1 MNSKKD
7 NSKIIRELG
16 NSKRYLII
24 ALNVAN
30 QENASKSLINKLNK
44 LCGGS

>member
-1 MNSKKD
+1 M
-7 NSKIIRELG
+7 
-16 NSKRYLII
+16 

-44 LCGGS
+44 LCGEVEALQAKLK